1 MRGKW
6 GEECPAFREVFGTS
20 LFWGGSM
27 MRRQVYFATLAG
39 WVVILITLTS
49 IPNPSFH
56 LSIPYQDKI
65 AHFGFYGVAGFLCT
79 LWRRESGGDRAGAI
93 LYAIAFVA
101 FLGAADEI
109 HQRWI
114 PGRSMDL
121 LDWAADVA
129 GGAAGALSSSAAV
142 SLFPSLLT
150 PGNQPAPRAVTD

>member
-1 MRGKW
+1 
-6 GEECPAFREVFGTS
+6 VT
-20 LFWGGSM
+20 
-27 MRRQVYFATLAG
+27 RRRLYLALLGVWLTL
-39 WVVILITLTS
+39 LITLTS
-49 IPNPSFH
+49 IPNPDFGEGF
-56 LSIPYQDKI
+56 PGMDKF

-93 LYAIAFVA
+93 LCAIAFVA

-121 LDWAADVA
+121 LDWAADIA
-129 GGAAGALSSSAAV
+129 GGVAGALSSSAAV